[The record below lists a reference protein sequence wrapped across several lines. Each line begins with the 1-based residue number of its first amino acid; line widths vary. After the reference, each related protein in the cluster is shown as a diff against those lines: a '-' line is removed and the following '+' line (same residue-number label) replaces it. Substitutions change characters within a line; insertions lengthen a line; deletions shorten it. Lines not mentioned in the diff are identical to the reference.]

1 MALYDKPYMFNIVL
15 NSQNVSTLSSGNR
28 NDLTYEFNWS
38 NIPQGKYSM
47 SFTYKGQNNTD
58 FVANDSP
65 AVFLNIA
72 SNPNVYQ
79 AGSIDGSNTSQYIGS
94 LHAET
99 HSATEVVFY
108 SNSTDNPEIYFN
120 SIPTTSPI
128 RVQIFRANFT
138 TPFTTITGGLEI
150 ANYVMILHFKQIG
163 KLNGYER

>member
-38 NIPQGKYSM
+38 NIPAGKYSM
-47 SFTYKGQNNTD
+47 SFTYKGQNNSD
-58 FVANDSP
+58 FVSNDSP
-65 AVFLNIA
+65 AVFLCLS

-79 AGSIDGSNTSQYIGS
+79 AGSSDGCVTSQYIGS

-99 HSATEVVFY
+99 HAAAEVVFY
-108 SNSTDNPEIYFN
+108 ADSTDNPEIYFN
-120 SIPTTSPI
+120 SIPTTGPI
-128 RVQIFRANFT
+128 RIKIFRANFT
-138 TPFTTITGGLEI
+138 TPFTTVTGGLEI

-163 KLNGYER
+163 KLNGYNI